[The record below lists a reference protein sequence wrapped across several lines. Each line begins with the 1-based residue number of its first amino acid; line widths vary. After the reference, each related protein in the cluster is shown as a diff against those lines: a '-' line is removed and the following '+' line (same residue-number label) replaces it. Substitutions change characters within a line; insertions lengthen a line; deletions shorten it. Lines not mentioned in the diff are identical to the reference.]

1 MSDVAIADAPIEPV
15 PPIPEAP
22 AVSPEAA
29 EQVAAAP
36 AEKVDQAV
44 PEADAAGDAPTVPT
58 ERVLPE
64 IEYAIGGTRQA
75 ILDHFTDIEGDQSMA
90 QIKAALPTVLFCI
103 E

>member
-1 MSDVAIADAPIEPV
+1 MSDTAIAEAPIEPV

-44 PEADAAGDAPTVPT
+44 PEG
-58 ERVLPE
+58 
-64 IEYAIGGTRQA
+64 
-75 ILDHFTDIEGDQSMA
+75 
-90 QIKAALPTVLFCI
+90 
-103 E
+103 